1 MKTLGETLQRLKE
14 KWGDFDSNILL
25 TDEVK
30 EMDPVKREKFLNE
43 IADLYL
49 QADSESSMSIIRAQ
63 REAYTEGNCEFYEE
77 F

>member
-49 QADSESSMSIIRAQ
+49 QADSESSMSIARAQ